1 MANPDMVD
9 KNRAELI
16 ALIGREQYEQ
26 FERAI
31 NEEPAPGM
39 LERFRNTLRGFFQ
52 REQARQ
58 EGGQK
63 YRKISQK
70 RINRRIKK
78 RKSKKKRRKRR
89 NIHN

>member
-1 MANPDMVD
+1 MANNEPKKTKDGL
-9 KNRAELI
+9 KN
-16 ALIGREQYEQ
+16 LIGRDRMEQ

-31 NEEPAPGM
+31 NEEPVPGI

-89 NIHN
+89 NIRN